1 MPLIG
6 SLKLSKNVKCK
17 LWTINKNEFS
27 KDDYSELPEY
37 DKILYNKR
45 VKQIQKDQFI
55 AVRKIINSEY
65 PNEQIKYNNNKP
77 ELTNDEIISISHS
90 DKIVIVGFSKKKIIG
105 VDIQKIEKKLIKL
118 KSKFVHEKE
127 KYFVDG
133 FKSPAEL
140 TLLWTIK
147 EAIYKALG
155 IKGVIFSKQLYSEK
169 FCFGDQKGIAY
180 YNNNTSDIE
189 FKLYFYYLDNYCL
202 TIAQK
207 I

>member
-1 MPLIG
+1 M
-6 SLKLSKNVKCK
+6 K
-17 LWTINKNEFS
+17 
-27 KDDYSELPEY
+27 
-37 DKILYNKR
+37 
-45 VKQIQKDQFI
+45 
-55 AVRKIINSEY
+55 
-65 PNEQIKYNNNKP
+65 IKYN
-77 ELTNDEIISISHS
+77 LL
-90 DKIVIVGFSKKKIIG
+90 KKIIFCKKCVMSNQRPG
-105 VDIQKIEKKLIKL
+105 SISEFFHTKDRKDAKYLKINEQDGICDACKQNDIKNNIDWKEREKKLIKL